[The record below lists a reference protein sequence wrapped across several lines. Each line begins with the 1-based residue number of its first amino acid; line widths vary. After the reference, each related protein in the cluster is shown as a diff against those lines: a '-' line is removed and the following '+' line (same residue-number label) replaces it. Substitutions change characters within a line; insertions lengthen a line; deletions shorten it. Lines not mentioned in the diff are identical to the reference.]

1 MLRCTSRICGGA
13 GSPGFLT
20 LSMGTK
26 DQRDRTSRLAAQLT
40 HCGDDALSKRWAELL
55 GPLLGVTPQQLL
67 ADQDPD
73 SSNAQR
79 DEIDILRIEN
89 ATLRAR
95 IEVLLRTV
103 QDLSRK

>member
-1 MLRCTSRICGGA
+1 MSLR
-13 GSPGFLT
+13 
-20 LSMGTK
+20 
-26 DQRDRTSRLAAQLT
+26 
-40 HCGDDALSKRWAELL
+40 
-55 GPLLGVTPQQLL
+55 PQQLL